1 MRIEREKVKKNM
13 KDEIQ
18 SIFDE
23 FETDEETGEVIIP
36 RAPVGVV
43 PDMENMDVVSA
54 VMADAAQAA
63 EEIAAAKESTVPEES
78 TETEGTEAAE
88 EETAEGESKASEEG
102 EAAKETEAA
111 EDGTAVEESAASG
124 ESIAAQESA
133 VTEEGVAVVSDGEL
147 PVLSFD
153 FNFEEELANIDTA
166 QETEEDT
173 ILQNIDEALAAQMS
187 ASFGAVQEA
196 QISKDEVPKKEAKKK
211 NIWTRIPLWCRVI
224 MISLC
229 SLCLVCGLLIGT
241 KPGRKVIFRLVA
253 EYLDKRVTRPAEEL
267 TPPAQPTQAPDNPGP
282 TQSVQNPNVT
292 PQATVTPTVEPR
304 HEEYCYNILLI
315 GEEALEYFGGS
326 RSDTMILISV
336 NSKEKKIHMT
346 SLMRDMYVQIP
357 GYADDK
363 LNAAYSRGGVSLL
376 IDTIELNFQVKIDGY
391 VKVGFDNFEWIVDRL
406 GGVEITLT
414 AEEAQ
419 YLRTTRYITNPAYR
433 NVVAGTQLMNGNQVL
448 GYCRVRY
455 VPTANG
461 THSDFGRTERQ
472 RLVLT
477 KIFNKYKES
486 SIFSLLSIL
495 NDCLPMVTTDIS
507 KSDMQDLLETV
518 VDNRIL
524 TMDTMRIP
532 ISGTYE
538 DVYVGESQVL
548 QVKLAKNIEALYE
561 FIFGPEE

>member
-1 MRIEREKVKKNM
+1 M